1 MVENAAAAEV
11 TRKRRLYEIDLL
23 RFVAA
28 LMVVLFHFSFSLG
41 QSKIDYAPTL
51 GPVTRYGY
59 LGVDLFFMISGMVV
73 FMSLSGRTP
82 RQFLISRVS
91 RLYPA
96 YWVAVTLTTLSV
108 VLIGARGRHGIGPV
122 QYLANLT
129 MFPQA
134 ANVPYVE
141 GVYWTLWSEWRFY
154 ALLFAFA
161 LVGVTTRRTHWFMW
175 GWLAV
180 SATLDVLPLPAT
192 ATNGLALA
200 VQPLYSHYFIAGMAL
215 YLIYR
220 AGATRNLVA
229 LLLACYANAVYEGV
243 RNANTRAAANV
254 ELNPIIVAAVITA
267 IFVVMALVATGAF
280 TRWSRPGL
288 ASVGLM
294 TYPLY
299 LIHPTIGFA
308 ILNAGGPSLNRW
320 ALLAITIVALCLLSW
335 AISTQ
340 AEARLQPL
348 MRTTLTNKLR
358 DKTTARHRLRA
369 TEPTIP
375 RQQHEAEPGATTR
388 GR

>member
-1 MVENAAAAEV
+1 MVEVAAAAGDA
-11 TRKRRLYEIDLL
+11 RKRRLYEIDLL

-28 LMVVLFHFSFSLG
+28 LLVMLFHLSFGLG
-41 QSKIDYAPTL
+41 QSEIDYAPTL

-59 LGVDLFFMISGMVV
+59 LGVDLFFVISGMVV
-73 FMSLSGRTP
+73 FMSLSGRTA
-82 RQFLISRVS
+82 RQFLISRVA

-108 VLIGARGRHGIGPV
+108 VLVGARGRHGIGLV

-129 MFPQA
+129 MFPQV

-154 ALLFAFA
+154 TLLFAFA
-161 LVGVTTRRTHWFMW
+161 LVGITARRTHWFMW

-180 SATLDVLPLPAT
+180 SATLQVLPLPAI
-192 ATNGLALA
+192 AAKALALA

-220 AGATRNLVA
+220 TGATRNLVA

-243 RNANTRAAANV
+243 RNAHDRAAGNV
-254 ELNPIIVAAVITA
+254 ELNPIVVAAVITV
-267 IFVVMALVATGAF
+267 IFVLMTLVATGAL

-288 ASVGLM
+288 VNVGLM

-308 ILNAGGPSLNRW
+308 IINAGASTLNPW
-320 ALLAITIVALCLLSW
+320 ALFAITITALCLLSW
-335 AISTQ
+335 IISTQ
-340 AEARLQPL
+340 LETRLQPL
-348 MRTTLTNKLR
+348 LRTTLTNKLR
-358 DKTTARHRLRA
+358 VKTTAQ
-369 TEPTIP
+369 P
-375 RQQHEAEPGATTR
+375 RR
-388 GR
+388 